1 MAPPRCWRKV
11 PMSTERRAGR
21 HHQGEPAGSC
31 WGQVLRTGKNRE
43 PSMPAACVSSR
54 TAALPS
60 AGIWSNADGGS
71 GVLSE
76 QFTSANV
83 APDHLHGPVAS
94 SGHDRTF
101 RCSGCCCRSGQATS
115 ERVAGIHPG
124 IESSGLR
131 GALYDQ
137 CDSLV
142 AEAQPPLTTE
152 LVHVGIGY
160 AVTSG
165 NFTKIGPDVMPA
177 ASSHDCKDCTGHV
190 LKRRP

>member
-11 PMSTERRAGR
+11 PTSTERRAGR
-21 HHQGEPAGSC
+21 HHQGERVGSC
-31 WGQVLRTGKNRE
+31 WGQALRTGMNRE
-43 PSMPAACVSSR
+43 PSMPAACVFV
-54 TAALPS
+54 
-60 AGIWSNADGGS
+60 ADS
-71 GVLSE
+71 GLTVCGNMVKCRRWQRRVSE

-94 SGHDRTF
+94 GGHDRTF
-101 RCSGCCCRSGQATS
+101 RCSCCCCRSGQASS
-115 ERVAGIHPG
+115 ERVASVHLG

-142 AEAQPPLTTE
+142 AEVQPPLTTE
-152 LVHVGIGY
+152 LVHIGIGY

-165 NFTKIGPDVMPA
+165 NFTENRAGCD
-177 ASSHDCKDCTGHV
+177 ASS
-190 LKRRP
+190 LQPRL